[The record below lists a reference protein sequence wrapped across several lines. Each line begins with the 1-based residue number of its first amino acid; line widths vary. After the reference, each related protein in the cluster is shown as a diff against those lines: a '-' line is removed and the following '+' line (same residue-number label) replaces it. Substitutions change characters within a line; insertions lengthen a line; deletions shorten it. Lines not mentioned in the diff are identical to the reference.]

1 MIIEVDTSLLEKIDN
16 LNINQLVFL
25 NLLLNDYQSN
35 NQDILKL
42 ISLVSDEDIAD
53 LNRRDLIVTTHTND
67 SISYDLSNKSKTLLV
82 EKDWF
87 DEFYEQ
93 FPVYVVRPDGT
104 RDYLRVNVN
113 KCRQQYKKIVG
124 RSKAMHQHLLKAL
137 KYDIEKKTLNGKLSY
152 MKSMWKWLTQCEW
165 ENYDEELKYKD
176 EQTKTISNYGTG
188 LI

>member
-1 MIIEVDTSLLEKIDN
+1 MIIEVDTSLLERIDN
-16 LNINQLVFL
+16 LNINRLVFL

-53 LNRRDLIVTTHTND
+53 LNRRDLIITTHNND
-67 SISYDLSNKSKTLLV
+67 SVSYDLSDKSKELLK

-87 DEFYEQ
+87 DEFYDQ
-93 FPVYVVRPDGT
+93 FPVYIIRPDGT
-104 RDYLRVNVN
+104 RDYLRTNVN
-113 KCRQQYKKIVG
+113 KCRKQYRQIVG

-137 KYDIEKKTLNGKLSY
+137 KYDIEKKATNGSLAY
-152 MKSMWKWLTQCEW
+152 MKTMWKWLTQCEW
-165 ENYDEELKYKD
+165 ENYDEELKYN
-176 EQTKTISNYGTG
+176 EQPKTVKEYGTE

>member
-1 MIIEVDTSLLEKIDN
+1 MILEVDTSLLEKIDN

-25 NLLLNDYQSN
+25 NLLLSENQN
-35 NQDILKL
+35 LNQDIQNL
-42 ISLVSDEDIAD
+42 ISLIPDEDIAD
-53 LNRRDLIVTTHTND
+53 LNRRDLIVTTHTSD
-67 SISYDLSNKSKTLLV
+67 TISYDLSDKSKSLLI

-87 DEFYEQ
+87 DEFYDQ
-93 FPVYVVRPDGT
+93 FPVYVTRPDGT
-104 RDYLRVNVN
+104 RDYLRTNVS

-137 KYDIEKKTLNGKLSY
+137 QYEISKKMINGKLSY

-165 ENYDEELKYKD
+165 ENYDEELKY
-176 EQTKTISNYGTG
+176 EQSNTVKNYGTE